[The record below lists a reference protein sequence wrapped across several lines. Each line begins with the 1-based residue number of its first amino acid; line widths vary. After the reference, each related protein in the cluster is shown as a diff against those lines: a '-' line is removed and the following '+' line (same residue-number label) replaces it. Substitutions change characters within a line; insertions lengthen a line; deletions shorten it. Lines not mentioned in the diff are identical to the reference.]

1 MVNLARRRRVIVM
14 GVLECTQDRKSIIG
28 IIINIST
35 NRISLRSGKDV
46 LQVKQPYKADH
57 GMFSMIY
64 LGNPSMGPGNCSGI
78 FPPVPPPPLGS
89 RAL

>member
-14 GVLECTQDRKSIIG
+14 GVLECTPDKKSIIG

-64 LGNPSMGPGNCSGI
+64 LGNPSMGPRELFWY
-78 FPPVPPPPLGS
+78 FPTRSPAPLWK
-89 RAL
+89 